1 MIEQG
6 QSLAEVNS
14 SKVQQVSLKEL
25 RAIVNNLS
33 DKTREAER
41 QRFDTIGTAI
51 AKTGIGGLW
60 VLDNFINI
68 MGTHGSGQPDTFSI
82 IIGAAIVVWGLKDGG
97 GIRYDFR
104 EARRLRNE
112 RDGLASSLEY
122 RYQQA
127 ILGIPDA
134 EFLRGL

>member
-1 MIEQG
+1 MTGHEQLLTETG
-6 QSLAEVNS
+6 SG
-14 SKVQQVSLKEL
+14 KDQQVSLKEL
-25 RAIVNNLS
+25 RNIVDDLS
-33 DKTREAER
+33 DETRKLER
-41 QRFDTIGTAI
+41 QKFETIGSAL
-51 AKTGIGGLW
+51 AKTSIGSLW
-60 VLDNFINI
+60 IIDNFINV
-68 MGTHGSGQPDTFSI
+68 MGLSNSAQPNTFSL
-82 IIGAAIVVWGLKDGG
+82 IIGAAIVVFGLRDAG

-112 RDGLASSLEY
+112 RDALASSLEY